1 MAGAWAESGS
11 LPSIYFE
18 VFEWTEART
27 LPPKYKL
34 RVSKP
39 PALQPIRYTPHF
51 PFSRLALYSPLPRE
65 LLVRTPH
72 STPSTSTPAYT
83 RIHAL
88 RSLSGLRFSHCW
100 APSRPPRSSP
110 RPRWLRSTWCPWKRL
125 LPPRPPPPSP
135 QAPGLTR
142 SPGHEVRGS
151 LPSAPLE
158 VTLAR
163 LRPGRRHPTGHDRPL
178 RSPDWAGR
186 PPRHSAPRAL
196 AGPNAWGS
204 ALPRPAASDPSPEE
218 NKRVRARGPLGL
230 ALPGPLPA
238 GTPTKPEPLP
248 RAPGLAYPSVPARFL
263 PEG

>member
-39 PALQPIRYTPHF
+39 PALQPIRYTPRF

-88 RSLSGLRFSHCW
+88 RSLSGLRFSPCW

-110 RPRWLRSTWCPWKRL
+110 RPRWLRSIRSIRQTKNKIKLRKYGSNKNL
-125 LPPRPPPPSP
+125 Y
-135 QAPGLTR
+135 PG
-142 SPGHEVRGS
+142 SNSRG
-151 LPSAPLE
+151 
-158 VTLAR
+158 
-163 LRPGRRHPTGHDRPL
+163 
-178 RSPDWAGR
+178 
-186 PPRHSAPRAL
+186 
-196 AGPNAWGS
+196 
-204 ALPRPAASDPSPEE
+204 
-218 NKRVRARGPLGL
+218 
-230 ALPGPLPA
+230 
-238 GTPTKPEPLP
+238 
-248 RAPGLAYPSVPARFL
+248 
-263 PEG
+263 